1 MPKFKVMTPKMD
13 NNHNYGKFY
22 LINSA
27 NELIFES
34 LKIELVKEKKARLDF
49 IARTKNTYYPNKF
62 RIVNTKLE
70 TIL

>member
-1 MPKFKVMTPKMD
+1 MPKFKVMTAKMN

-22 LINSA
+22 LINSD

-34 LKIELVKEKKARLDF
+34 LKMDLVREKKAKLDF
-49 IARTKNTYYPNKF
+49 IARTKNTWYPYKF

-70 TIL
+70 TII

>member
-1 MPKFKVMTPKMD
+1 MTAKMD
-13 NNHNYGKFY
+13 KNHNYGKFY

-49 IARTKNTYYPNKF
+49 IARAKNTYYPTKF

-70 TIL
+70 MI